1 MLKVENVYTNYDTV
15 DVLHGV
21 SLEVNEGEI
30 VSLVGLNGAG
40 KTTLLKT
47 ISGILPTKKGSIQ
60 LNEEDITSATTDYL
74 VKKGMVH
81 VPESRMLFSSLTVE
95 ENLLLGSAAKS
106 KQFRRENNEAQFEF
120 IYDLFPVL
128 KDRSSQR
135 AGTLSGGEQQMLA
148 IGRGLMAKPS
158 LLVLDEPSLGI
169 APILVEKIFDSLQL
183 LQKEGIT
190 IFLVEQNVSL
200 SLGISDRAYVLDLG
214 KVAMSGRADEV
225 LNDPRT
231 QEVYLGGF

>member
-200 SLGISDRAYVLDLG
+200 SLGISDRAFVLDLG
-214 KVAMSGRADEV
+214 KVAMSVRGYEV
-225 LNDPRT
+225 LND
-231 QEVYLGGF
+231 L

>member
-47 ISGILPTKKGSIQ
+47 ISGILPTKMGSIQ